1 MVLVENYDNCLDSMG
16 KTVIVTITIENEAE
30 LDIVQSLRNLDKDYL
45 EQKKKF
51 SKFGTDISKEIEG
64 RQTSLFDKD
73 TEEEIDIPIEKVISI
88 QKTKE
93 EVREK
98 QLKKPLSFNKFKKSD
113 SNTGQKSPMSFNKF
127 KKTENTKTENTDKK
141 PSFNKF
147 NKATA
152 KVDDDGW
159 LNVPD
164 ELLDELPFK

>member
-1 MVLVENYDNCLDSMG
+1 MVSVENYNNCLDSMG
-16 KTVIVTITIENEAE
+16 KTVIITITIESEAE
-30 LDIVQSLRNLDKDYL
+30 LDIVQTLRNLDKDYL

-113 SNTGQKSPMSFNKF
+113 SNTGKKSSMSFNKF
-127 KKTENTKTENTDKK
+127 KKTENTDKK

-147 NKATA
+147 NKATTTT
-152 KVDDDGW
+152 DDDGW